1 MIKQLLIGLNLL
13 FFPVFDFLY
22 LPTIYLNFT
31 FMTPEEIAQ
40 TIRQAGKTKTTCN
53 PIRPYIKE
61 KDLSTAYQIQ
71 RINIDDKI
79 KTGAKEVGKKIG
91 LTSEKVQK
99 QLGVDQPDFGIL
111 LDDMQFK
118 NGSAIPFSELMQP
131 KAEAEIAFIL
141 KEDLTQERITMENI
155 VSAIDY
161 ALPAIEIVGSRIENW
176 DIKITDT
183 IADNASSSHFV
194 LGEKPVELKDIDLK
208 NCQMQLYLNDEKAS
222 EGQGKDCLGNPLNAV
237 LWLAQKMQELNNP
250 LRKGEIIL
258 SGALGPM
265 VSISKADR
273 IKATIEG
280 LEEISF
286 SVG

>member
-1 MIKQLLIGLNLL
+1 
-13 FFPVFDFLY
+13 
-22 LPTIYLNFT
+22 
-31 FMTPEEIAQ
+31 MTPKEIAQ
-40 TIRQAGKTKTTCN
+40 TLRQAEKDKTTCS
-53 PIRPYIKE
+53 PIRSFLNE

-71 RINIDDKI
+71 KMNIDAKI
-79 KTGAKEVGKKIG
+79 EKGAKEVGKKIG
-91 LTSEKVQK
+91 LTSKKVQT

-111 LDDMQFK
+111 LDAMQVN
-118 NGSAIPFSELMQP
+118 NGSTVAFSEFMQP
-131 KAEAEIAFIL
+131 KAEAEIAFVL
-141 KEDLTQERITMENI
+141 KEDLAHENI
-155 VSAIDY
+155 TKKNIISAIDY

-194 LGEKPVELKDIDLK
+194 LGENPVDLKDIDLE
-208 NCQMQLYLNDEKAS
+208 NCQMQLYLNNEKAS

-237 LWLAQKMQELNNP
+237 LWLAEKMQALGNQ

-265 VSISKADR
+265 VPISEGDH

-280 LEEISF
+280 LGDISF
-286 SVG
+286 SAG

>member
-1 MIKQLLIGLNLL
+1 
-13 FFPVFDFLY
+13 
-22 LPTIYLNFT
+22 
-31 FMTPEEIAQ
+31 MTPKEIAQ
-40 TIRQAGKTKTTCN
+40 TLRQAEKDKATCS
-53 PIRPYIKE
+53 PIRSYLNE

-71 RINIDDKI
+71 KMNIDAKI
-79 KTGAKEVGKKIG
+79 EKGAKEVGKKIG
-91 LTSEKVQK
+91 LTSKKVQT

-111 LDDMQFK
+111 LDAMQIK
-118 NGSAIPFSELMQP
+118 NGSTVAFSEFMQP
-131 KAEAEIAFIL
+131 KAEAEIAFVL
-141 KEDLTQERITMENI
+141 KEDLAQENITLANI

-194 LGEKPVELKDIDLK
+194 LGKNPVDLKDIDLE
-208 NCQMQLYLNDEKAS
+208 NCQMQLYLNNKKSS

-237 LWLAQKMQELNNP
+237 LWLAQKMKALGNP
-250 LRKGEIIL
+250 LRKGEVIL

-265 VSISKADR
+265 VPISEGDH

-280 LEEISF
+280 LGEISF